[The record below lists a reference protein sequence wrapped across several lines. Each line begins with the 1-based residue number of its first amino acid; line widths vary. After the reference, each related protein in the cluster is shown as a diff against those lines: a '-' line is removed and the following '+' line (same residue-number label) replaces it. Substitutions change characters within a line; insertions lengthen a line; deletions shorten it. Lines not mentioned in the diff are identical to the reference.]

1 LIRVHGEL
9 QPKII
14 AASERSDFGAV
25 VDLLAQLIPPVA
37 KFFDD
42 VLVLDPNN
50 PGATYARC
58 TLLANLR
65 STVTRDFDIR
75 ELAGQA
81 DAKR

>member
-1 LIRVHGEL
+1 V
-9 QPKII
+9 
-14 AASERSDFGAV
+14 
-25 VDLLAQLIPPVA
+25 PPVS

-42 VLVLDPNN
+42 VLVLDPNDAA
-50 PGATYARC
+50 ATMSRC
-58 TLLANLR
+58 RLLAHLR